1 MSFETTY
8 APTNINDVVFTNTLT
23 EAKIK
28 AVFQGY
34 RTRSLF
40 LWGTNGNGKTLVADL
55 IAKHLT
61 HHTPYLLDNKTI
73 EQVMALDDIY
83 QYVHNMKTF
92 AMCSGAK
99 STDRIVMVFHE
110 LDEYK
115 GSLSKLWTEMDRLKD
130 DLLVIITTNNPMQ
143 FQNAVRSR
151 CEKIEFNNVTPQH
164 FVNRAQFILNAEG
177 VNLTDTDV
185 VHYLTAMTPKTR
197 DVRDYL
203 SVLEQV
209 VFMSNNNFLPAVPT
223 TQVLAPSPTVAKP
236 SLTVVK

>member
-1 MSFETTY
+1 MSFEIKY
-8 APTNINDVVFTNTLT
+8 VPTSINDVVFTNTVT
-23 EAKIK
+23 ESKIK
-28 AVFQGY
+28 AIFQGY

-61 HHTPYLLDNKTI
+61 QHCPYLLDNKTI

-83 QYVHNMKTF
+83 LYVHNMKTF
-92 AMCSGAK
+92 AQCSGAK
-99 STDRIVMVFHE
+99 STDRVVMVFHE

-130 DLLVIITTNNPMQ
+130 DLMVIITTNNPMQ

-177 VNLTDTDV
+177 VNLSNSDV
-185 VHYLTAMTPKTR
+185 IHYLTTMTPKTR

-203 SVLEQV
+203 SAIEQI
-209 VFMSNNNFLPAVPT
+209 VFMSQNNSLPAVPAV
-223 TQVLAPSPTVAKP
+223 QAPPPQTVIKP
-236 SLTVVK
+236 SLKVVK

>member
-1 MSFETTY
+1 MSFEIKY
-8 APTNINDVVFTNTLT
+8 EPKSINDVVFTNTVT
-23 EAKIK
+23 EAKIN
-28 AVFQGY
+28 AIFQGY

-61 HHTPYLLDNKTI
+61 EHNPHLFDNKTI

-83 QYVHNMKTF
+83 QYVHNTKTY
-92 AMCSGAK
+92 AMCSGAQ
-99 STDRIVMVFHE
+99 SNDRVVMVFHE

-115 GSLSKLWTEMDRLKD
+115 GSLSKLWTDMDRLKD

-151 CEKIEFNNVTPQH
+151 CEKLEFNNVTPEN

-177 VNLTDTDV
+177 VNLSNSDV
-185 VHYLTAMTPKTR
+185 VHYLTTMTPKTR

-203 SVLEQV
+203 SVLEQI
-209 VFMSNNNFLPAVPT
+209 VFLSQINSLPLVPA
-223 TQVLAPSPTVAKP
+223 TQASTSPQPVTKP
-236 SLTVVK
+236 SLIVVK